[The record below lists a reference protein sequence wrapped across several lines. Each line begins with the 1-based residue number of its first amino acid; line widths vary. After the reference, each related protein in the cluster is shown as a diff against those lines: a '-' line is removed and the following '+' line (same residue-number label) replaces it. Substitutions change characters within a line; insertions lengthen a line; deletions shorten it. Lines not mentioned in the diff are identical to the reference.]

1 MKILQFKQ
9 ESKIKKN
16 TKIKI
21 VFIIIVIVLLI
32 LISLY
37 VANQNVRIFLDRYI
51 FRKEIMQDN
60 VVSIQLE
67 SEGNEAVYAYDKY
80 ITVLNKNKLL
90 CYTNSGNI
98 GAELEVVISKPIY
111 SANNRFLCIGEE
123 KGKKIYLISGNN
135 IIWEKD
141 VEGEITKVNVNKNGY
156 VSVIIS
162 GTSYKSIIV
171 TYSPDGKELFKTY
184 LSSTMAITTDIS
196 NDNKYLAI
204 AEVNTS
210 GTVTQSNIKII
221 SMEKAAIDPANSL
234 IYTYTSDSNELLINI
249 KYQDRENLICLY
261 DSSIHIIEKQ
271 QESKLIDIDKNAS
284 YFDID
289 LKNNLVQVIEKNA
302 GLFSTDTQVLIT
314 NVYNKTEN
322 LYKLTSSAKS
332 VYTYG
337 DIIAINIGA
346 EVHFI
351 STNGWLIKKYVSS
364 QEVNNI
370 VLGDSIGGIIYND
383 KIEIVEL

>member
-1 MKILQFKQ
+1 
-9 ESKIKKN
+9 
-16 TKIKI
+16 
-21 VFIIIVIVLLI
+21 
-32 LISLY
+32 
-37 VANQNVRIFLDRYI
+37 
-51 FRKEIMQDN
+51 
-60 VVSIQLE
+60 
-67 SEGNEAVYAYDKY
+67 
-80 ITVLNKNKLL
+80 
-90 CYTNSGNI
+90 
-98 GAELEVVISKPIY
+98 
-111 SANNRFLCIGEE
+111 
-123 KGKKIYLISGNN
+123 
-135 IIWEKD
+135 
-141 VEGEITKVNVNKNGY
+141 
-156 VSVIIS
+156 
-162 GTSYKSIIV
+162 
-171 TYSPDGKELFKTY
+171 
-184 LSSTMAITTDIS
+184 
-196 NDNKYLAI
+196 
-204 AEVNTS
+204 
-210 GTVTQSNIKII
+210 
-221 SMEKAAIDPANSL
+221 MEKAAIDPANSL